1 MSNVTNVTIL
11 DTWLKIADLEV
22 LQRNSRKIRMNKY
35 GKRRLKNV
43 LLLFRL
49 KATETFGMLIV
60 VAQLI

>member
-22 LQRNSRKIRMNKY
+22 LQMNSHKIRMNKY

-43 LLLFRL
+43 LSLSRL
-49 KATETFGMLIV
+49 KATETFAMLIV
-60 VAQLI
+60 VELI